1 MQSLKLDESERDR
14 MSEEQHK
21 TKEAI
26 EACGGIYYIA
36 ENFES
41 FLVGIRNCY
50 F

>member
-1 MQSLKLDESERDR
+1 

-41 FLVGIRNCY
+41 FYSWYSELLFLRSNGN
-50 F
+50 